1 MADATKFG
9 AERGTGYKPRG
20 YWSMQNG
27 VRDQIEHY
35 NLVSPDV
42 SLPPSS
48 SSLISRIPFQRN
60 LLYPTVRE
68 SQRYP
73 PLVRQHLPD
82 FVDYISYLHYH
93 VIPKLCTLFDII
105 LELPEGTFWNLCSIN
120 PDRPEESAGF
130 ARAMLYNPMPEEDE
144 KKTANTWL
152 RGHSDASYLTFITSQ
167 PMASLQVRDYTDGQW
182 KWVGYR
188 PNSLVV
194 NTADTLEFLTGA
206 YFKSTIHRVVSPPKD
221 QRDHRR
227 LGVSKSRLSP
237 SYVALLSKLTTS
249 IEI

>member
-1 MADATKFG
+1 
-9 AERGTGYKPRG
+9 
-20 YWSMQNG
+20 MQNG